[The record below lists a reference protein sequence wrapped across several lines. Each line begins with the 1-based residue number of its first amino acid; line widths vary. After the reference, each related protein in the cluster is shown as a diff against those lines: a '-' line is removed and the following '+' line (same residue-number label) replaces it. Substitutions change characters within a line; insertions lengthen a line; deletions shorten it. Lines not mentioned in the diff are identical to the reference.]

1 MVTVGTL
8 LNYSAYFVILKWSNN
23 HYVHLPNRANQLT
36 YTVYTCTCSFLRG
49 CVGLALRSP
58 SYLILVKY
66 VTLTTTIEY
75 YMKSCMY
82 VTLIVCYDLLQ
93 FLTWWT
99 PILIVSC
106 VGVAVGVVFLVWGC
120 IFWFRCCGKCG
131 GKYSM
136 RQSHD
141 YAMWSCSILL
151 LLCTFGLLWV

>member
-1 MVTVGTL
+1 MYTSLIGQTNSHTL
-8 LNYSAYFVILKWSNN
+8 YI
-23 HYVHLPNRANQLT
+23 HVH
-36 YTVYTCTCSFLRG
+36 VVFLRG

-106 VGVAVGVVFLVWGC
+106 VGVAVGVVFLVWGY
-120 IFWFRCCGKCG
+120 IFWLCRCYGKCG

-151 LLCTFGLLWV
+151 LLCTFGLL